1 MINRVSKQQIQR
13 RPTPAPAPYAMLR
26 GCCATDSGS
35 AAHESGTFCQKCAI
49 IEKKSRPPL
58 PQNHTV
64 QLKYWLKEYAM
75 KISERQEEL

>member
-1 MINRVSKQQIQR
+1 MQPNTGSSRTAAL
-13 RPTPAPAPYAMLR
+13 PLR
-26 GCCATDSGS
+26 AGVL
-35 AAHESGTFCQKCAI
+35 CQKCAI